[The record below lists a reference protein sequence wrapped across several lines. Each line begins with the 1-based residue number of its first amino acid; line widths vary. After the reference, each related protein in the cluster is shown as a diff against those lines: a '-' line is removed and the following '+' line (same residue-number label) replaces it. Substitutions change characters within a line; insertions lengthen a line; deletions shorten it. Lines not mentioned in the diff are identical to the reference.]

1 MAHKRPTPEE
11 ELLNLIE
18 KGDAGK
24 FQKTE
29 NKKRVSL
36 PFFKLFKLLSFGK
49 GIGLSIQRIKKRK
62 AGISIGF
69 VNKVLIVVCSVVICF
84 SILDFIF
91 NRKDIGGFYDV
102 ISSIR
107 YKEQKERDIVKLRP
121 FLHYLALVQRRNIFS
136 PVRLIDNID
145 ESKEKRKALQDL
157 LKDLV
162 LVGISWGK
170 EPQAMIENKKVNQTY
185 FLKAGEVINNLKI
198 ESILKNKVILTYEG
212 EKGELI

>member
-91 NRKDIGGFYDV
+91 NRKDIGDF
-102 ISSIR
+102 
-107 YKEQKERDIVKLRP
+107 
-121 FLHYLALVQRRNIFS
+121 
-136 PVRLIDNID
+136 
-145 ESKEKRKALQDL
+145 
-157 LKDLV
+157 
-162 LVGISWGK
+162 
-170 EPQAMIENKKVNQTY
+170 MM
-185 FLKAGEVINNLKI
+185 
-198 ESILKNKVILTYEG
+198 
-212 EKGELI
+212 